1 MDGITLITERLKT
14 LPTAPGVYRML
25 GEGGKVLYVGKAKNL
40 KNRVTSYTK
49 PDRGMSTR
57 IRKMVFETRDLVIVE
72 TATEAQALLLEAEL
86 IKNLKPYYNIRLR
99 DDKSFPGILLSA
111 HDSPRLKLHRGP
123 VPDGA
128 RYFGPYADAA
138 AVHKTID
145 TLERVFKLRTCSDGF
160 FKARTRPCLK
170 YHIKRCSAPCVARIG
185 HKDYQ
190 RTVDE
195 ASAFLQGK
203 GDTVLGTIRIRMEEA
218 SKAMDYELAAVER
231 DRLKALSALLTNQQ
245 AIAEGLD
252 EADVFAMYQSGGH
265 VAVQLFM
272 FRGGSHT
279 GNTAFFPQGLE
290 VEDMAEAMRIFLAL
304 HYASR
309 KAPKVVLTNIAPQDK
324 PTLEEALSQQAG
336 RKVKVETPS
345 RGEKHTL
352 VQQALKNAQ
361 GALTRKIESGA
372 TQSQLLAEFAE
383 LLGYDG
389 EIRRIEAFDISNTQG
404 RQPVASMVVAD
415 EEGMKKADYRK
426 FSIKG
431 KDTPD
436 DYTMM
441 REALTR
447 RYSRLKEQG
456 AEADWPDVVM
466 VDGGLGHLHVL
477 EEVFKEL
484 EIDGPVLTAIAKGPE
499 RDKGLEKI
507 FLTGRGAPL
516 DIPFNTPLI
525 FLLQR
530 IRDEAHRFAI
540 GFHRKTRSKALIR
553 SALDEIAGIGPKRK
567 KALLLHFGAVE
578 NIRNATVDDLLK
590 VDGLNRKTAE
600 LIYHYFNG

>member
-1 MDGITLITERLKT
+1 MDGLTVLLERLKT
-14 LPTAPGVYRML
+14 LPTTPGVYRMM

-40 KNRVTSYTK
+40 RHRVTSYTK
-49 PDRGMSTR
+49 PDRLSTR
-57 IRKMVFETRDLVIVE
+57 IRRMVFETRDLIVVQVR
-72 TATEAQALLLEAEL
+72 TEAEALLLEAEL
-86 IKNLKPYYNIRLR
+86 IKGLKPYYNIRLK

-128 RYFGPYADAA
+128 RYFGPYADAVS
-138 AVHKTID
+138 VHKTID
-145 TLERVFKLRTCSDGF
+145 TLERVFRLRTCSDGF

-185 HKDYQ
+185 HADYA
-190 RTVDE
+190 RTVADAAAFLRGKGE
-195 ASAFLQGK
+195 GVLTAIRDRMAQAASAL
-203 GDTVLGTIRIRMEEA
+203 
-218 SKAMDYELAAVER
+218 DYEKAAVER
-231 DRLKALSALLTNQQ
+231 DRLKALSALLTTQQ
-245 AIAEGLD
+245 AMAGGLD
-252 EADVFAMYQSGGH
+252 EADVFGLYHSGGQ

-279 GNTAFFPQGLE
+279 GNTPFFPQGLE
-290 VEDMAEAMRIFLAL
+290 VDDTAEAMRIFLAL

-309 KAPKVVLTNIAPQDK
+309 TPPKLVLTNIAPADK
-324 PTLEEALSQQAG
+324 ATLEEALSLHAG
-336 RKVKVETPS
+336 RKVKIDTPS
-345 RGEKHTL
+345 RGDKAKL
-352 VQQALKNAQ
+352 VEQALKNAQ
-361 GALTRKIESGA
+361 GALTRKLEANG
-372 TQSQLLAEFAE
+372 TQTQLLADFAD

-415 EEGMKKADYRK
+415 ENGMKKSDYRK
-426 FSIKG
+426 FAIKS
-431 KDTPD
+431 KQTPD

-447 RYSRLKEQG
+447 RYTRLKEQG
-456 AEADWPDVVM
+456 PEADWPDVVM
-466 VDGGLGHLHVL
+466 VDGGQGHLNVL
-477 EEVFKEL
+477 REVFTEL
-484 EIDGPVLTAIAKGPE
+484 DIDGPVLTAIAKGPE

-507 FLTGRGAPL
+507 YLAGRADPL
-516 DIPFNTPLI
+516 DIPYNTPLL

-540 GFHRKTRSKALIR
+540 GYHRQTRAKALVK
-553 SALDEIAGIGPKRK
+553 SALDDIAGIGPKRK
-567 KALLLHFGAVE
+567 KALLRHFGAVE
-578 NIRNATVDDLLK
+578 NIRNATIDDLLK

-600 LIYHYFNG
+600 VIYHYFNG